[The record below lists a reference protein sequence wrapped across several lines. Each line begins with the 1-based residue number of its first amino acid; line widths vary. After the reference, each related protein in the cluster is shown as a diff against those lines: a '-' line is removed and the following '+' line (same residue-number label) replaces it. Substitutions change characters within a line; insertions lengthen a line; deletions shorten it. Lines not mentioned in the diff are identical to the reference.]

1 MKAGVRG
8 FLIVGLAVSVLLA
21 FWISPLAS
29 SSPDGLERVAG
40 DSGFSETAAEHGLSG
55 SPLAEYSVRGVGSDS
70 LSTGLSGIIGVLLT
84 FAAGYGLFV
93 LMRPKSPERK

>member
-1 MKAGVRG
+1 M
-8 FLIVGLAVSVLLA
+8 GLAVSLLLA

-29 SSPDGLERVAG
+29 SSPDGLERVAE
-40 DSGFSETAAEHGLSG
+40 DSGFSATATEHGLSG
-55 SPLAEYSVRGVGSDS
+55 SPLAEYSLRGVGSDS

-93 LMRPKSPERK
+93 LVRPKNPERE